1 MIASWRD
8 QEYIPQQFTLGESV
22 GGDPPR
28 KFNKELDERI
38 CQNESISP
46 PSHIIRQM
54 AERGRRA
61 SEPNI
66 SRCDK
71 ELKAIYQNI
80 LFTYELYRNC
90 RIRRH
95 GFDALHGSMIKSEPR
110 RRKHNSGVSQDP
122 EADLVSI
129 PEGEALDLTLAR

>member
-22 GGDPPR
+22 GRDSPR
-28 KFNKELDERI
+28 KFNMEPTERI
-38 CQNESISP
+38 GQKETISP
-46 PSHIIRQM
+46 PSHIISQM
-54 AERGRRA
+54 AEQGRRA

-66 SRCDK
+66 SRFGK
-71 ELKAIYQNI
+71 ELKTI
-80 LFTYELYRNC
+80 FSHELHHRNC
-90 RIRRH
+90 RRRH
-95 GFDALHGSMIKSEPR
+95 DIIDAQHGSMIKSEPG